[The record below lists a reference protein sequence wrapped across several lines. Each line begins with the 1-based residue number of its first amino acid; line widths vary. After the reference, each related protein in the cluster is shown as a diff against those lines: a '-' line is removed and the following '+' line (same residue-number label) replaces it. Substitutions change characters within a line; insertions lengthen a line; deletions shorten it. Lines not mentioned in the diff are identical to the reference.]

1 MRVPAKPVDGRCVY
15 GRGNIDQCSR
25 LAQMRPR
32 ISSADRSH
40 SMGALVY
47 AAISINGG
55 VRPYVPAFGLG
66 RGQVVRHRF
75 LVSAFAGS
83 NPAAPAIFR
92 KSAALLNV
100 QDGTCRCAQHV
111 EGDTAAEEAP

>member
-1 MRVPAKPVDGRCVY
+1 MRLSARQYRSMC
-15 GRGNIDQCSR
+15 R
-25 LAQMRPR
+25 LAN
-32 ISSADRSH
+32 A
-40 SMGALVY
+40 ALCR
-47 AAISINGG
+47 AASLAGRG
-55 VRPYVPAFGLG
+55 VRPYVPALIGAWPSG
-66 RGQVVRHRF
+66 KAPF

>member
-1 MRVPAKPVDGRCVY
+1 
-15 GRGNIDQCSR
+15 
-25 LAQMRPR
+25 
-32 ISSADRSH
+32 
-40 SMGALVY
+40 MGALD
-47 AAISINGG
+47 AFIGTAISIN
-55 VRPYVPAFGLG
+55 VPFGRCGPLPRSFLLRDGACGLMFRLGLG

-111 EGDTAAEEAP
+111 EGDAAAEEAP